1 LQGAPGDHRL
11 GLTIALVR
19 AGVDETIKVHP
30 ADFRF
35 VFQGVSDAEYRGQG
49 YGGIPWRLGMLER
62 R

>member
-1 LQGAPGDHRL
+1 L